1 MKRITVLT
9 PTYNRAYILDNLYNS
24 LISQTVKDFI
34 WLVIDDG
41 STDGTKDK
49 IESYRQENKIEINY
63 IFQKN
68 CGKYVAHNTGVTM
81 SVTEL
86 IVCVDSD
93 DTLYPN
99 AIEKTLRF
107 WKEHRNDDIAGIVSP
122 KDMGGT
128 SYFNNPPSKSTLLNL
143 YNKQQLIGETMLV
156 FRTDV
161 LKKYLFPEIKGEKF
175 MSESVIYYQIDQEY
189 SLVVQNEYL
198 YKAEYQKDGL
208 TVNITKVHW
217 KNPKTTLIMYKAIAA
232 FQSDFFTAA
241 KAYGSYLAWK
251 EIRKLDECSLFT
263 MKINVKIV
271 GGLLLS
277 HYRHLFEKQKEELK

>member
-1 MKRITVLT
+1 
-9 PTYNRAYILDNLYNS
+9 
-24 LISQTVKDFI
+24 
-34 WLVIDDG
+34 
-41 STDGTKDK
+41 
-49 IESYRQENKIEINY
+49 
-63 IFQKN
+63 
-68 CGKYVAHNTGVTM
+68 
-81 SVTEL
+81 
-86 IVCVDSD
+86 
-93 DTLYPN
+93 
-99 AIEKTLRF
+99 
-107 WKEHRNDDIAGIVSP
+107 
-122 KDMGGT
+122 
-128 SYFNNPPSKSTLLNL
+128 
-143 YNKQQLIGETMLV
+143 MLV

-175 MSESVIYYQIDQEY
+175 MSESVIYNQIDQEY

-232 FQSDFFTAA
+232 FQSNFFTAA

-263 MKINVKIV
+263 VKINVKII

-277 HYRHLFEKQKEELK
+277 HYRHLFERQKEELK